1 MFSMKV
7 PKAAFVFAA
16 TLVFAAAFAIVAA
29 CDQGMAKQDEAVAQD
44 QSGEFEK
51 VTIVEVASDG
61 TKKGAV
67 TVDKVVRTK
76 EEWKERLTDE
86 QYYVAREKGTERAFT
101 GKYDKHYE
109 DGVYKC
115 IGCGTA
121 LFSSKTKYDSGT
133 GWPSFYEPVAEENIA
148 EETDRSF
155 GMVRTEVLCKRCDSH
170 LGHVFTDGPRPT
182 GLRYCMNS
190 ASLDFEPEE

>member
-44 QSGEFEK
+44 QSGAAEK